1 MTSNG
6 ARFDRDVDRGACVV
20 ISVDD
25 RIGDEEQ
32 SRWAPRR
39 ANDFPAVLL
48 AMAGHDLRQPLQVLA
63 ASFGWLGRRLNSD
76 SEREYVRRGQ
86 LAVAQMTEQLDH
98 LVDALRLHE
107 HSARFDLVPVRL
119 EPLLVGICRDH
130 LMSARAKG
138 VELRA
143 CRTHATVMS
152 DAILLESI
160 LRNLVR
166 NALKYTRP
174 GGRVLLGCRRRGP
187 HIGIEVLDTGVG
199 IPHDKLSRIFEAFHR
214 LDWTRSDG
222 LGLGLF
228 VVRCAADLLG
238 HEIEVRS
245 LVGHGSCFGVL
256 TRACSDEV
264 GTGSPPRTCAA

>member
-1 MTSNG
+1 
-6 ARFDRDVDRGACVV
+6 V

-32 SRWAPRR
+32 YRRAPRG
-39 ANDFPAVLL
+39 ASDFPAVLL

-63 ASFGWLGRRLNSD
+63 ASFGWLGRRLSSD

-107 HSARFDLVPVRL
+107 HSTRIDLAPVRL

-130 LMSARAKG
+130 LISARAKG

-143 CRTHATVMS
+143 CRSHATVMS

-166 NALKYTRP
+166 NALKYTGP

-214 LDWTRSDG
+214 LDWTRSEG

-245 LVGHGSCFGVL
+245 LVGHGSCFAVL
-256 TRACSDEV
+256 ARACSDEA
-264 GTGSPPRTCAA
+264 GAGSPPRTRAA